1 MFDFRANDTIVAVST
16 PPGTGAIGIVR
27 LSGPRARAIAARIF
41 VPRTGRTRLFPE
53 RKAILGSIREGAAR
67 DVLDE
72 GFLLFFPA
80 PRSYTRQDVVE
91 ISLHG
96 SPAVLEETVRLAV
109 KAGARPAHPGEF
121 TLRAFRSGRLDILQ
135 AEAVDDLVR
144 SVTLEQ
150 ARIASRQV
158 RGGLTDTIGT
168 LRAGFI
174 ELLAELE
181 AAIEFPDDR
190 MGAGEGTILARL
202 DALALRLKELIESYE
217 MGKALSEGLTLAI
230 VGKANV
236 GKSTLFNALLG
247 ESRAIVTPDAGTTRD
262 YLSER
267 LRIEGTVFRL
277 VDTAGMGRAD
287 TSIEKEGMRRSL
299 EQATRADGI
308 IFLFDRSRPTTAA
321 DRELLNRFRG
331 KKAIL
336 AFNKCDQPSRID
348 RAALRRRPPAGPSAA
363 VSALTGKGLPGLRRL
378 IKEVFTPEMTGG
390 GDVILHLRQKLILE
404 EMILRVAQ
412 ARDMLGRG
420 GTFEIVAEEIRMV
433 LPAAEKLLGR
443 IPTDEVMENI
453 FSRFCVGK

>member
-1 MFDFRANDTIVAVST
+1 MFDFSVDDTIVAVST
-16 PPGTGAIGIVR
+16 PSGTGAIGIVR
-27 LSGPRARAIAARIF
+27 LSGPRARTIAARIF
-41 VPRTGRTRLFPE
+41 VPRTGRARVFPE
-53 RKAILGSIREGAAR
+53 RKAILGSIRDGSAR

-80 PRSYTRQDVVE
+80 PRSYTRQDIIE
-91 ISLHG
+91 ISLHA
-96 SPAVLEETVRLAV
+96 SPAVLEEVVRLAV

-144 SVTLEQ
+144 SVNLEQ

-190 MGAGEGTILARL
+190 MGAGDGTILARL
-202 DALALRLKELIESYE
+202 DALGLRLKGLIESYE
-217 MGKALSEGLTLAI
+217 TGKALSEGLTLAI

-247 ESRAIVTPDAGTTRD
+247 ESRAIVRPEAGTTRD

-277 VDTAGMGRAD
+277 VDTAGLGRAE
-287 TSIEKEGMRRSL
+287 TAIEKEGMRRSL
-299 EQATRADGI
+299 EQAAQADGI
-308 IFLFDRSRPTTAA
+308 IFLFDRSRPATAA
-321 DRELLNRFRG
+321 DRELLDRFRG

-336 AFNKCDQPSRID
+336 AFNKCDRPSRID
-348 RAALRRRPPAGPSAA
+348 RGALKRRLPAGPAA
-363 VSALTGKGLPGLRRL
+363 AISALTGEGLPELRRL
-378 IKEVFTPEMTGG
+378 IRDVFTPKMTGG
-390 GDVILHLRQKLILE
+390 GDVILHLRQKLILK
-404 EMILRVAQ
+404 EMAARVAQ
-412 ARDMLGRG
+412 GRALLGRG
-420 GTFEIVAEEIRMV
+420 ETFEIVAEEIRQV
-433 LPAAEKLLGR
+433 LPAAERLMGG
-443 IPTDEVMENI
+443 IPTEEVMENI

>member
-1 MFDFRANDTIVAVST
+1 MFDFSVDDTIVAVST
-16 PPGTGAIGIVR
+16 PSGTGAIGIVR
-27 LSGPRARAIAARIF
+27 LSGPRARTIAARIF
-41 VPRTGRTRLFPE
+41 VPRTGRTWVFPE
-53 RKAILGSIREGAAR
+53 RKAILGSVRDGSAR

-80 PRSYTRQDVVE
+80 PRSYTRQDIIE

-96 SPAVLEETVRLAV
+96 SQAVLEGAVRLAV

-158 RGGLTDTIGT
+158 RGGLTDTIET
-168 LRAGFI
+168 LRASFI

-190 MGAGEGTILARL
+190 LGAGERTILARL
-202 DALALRLKELIESYE
+202 DSLGLRLKGLIESYE
-217 MGKALSEGLTLAI
+217 TGKALSEGLTLAI

-277 VDTAGMGRAD
+277 VDTAGLGRAE
-287 TSIEKEGMRRSL
+287 TAIEKEGMRRSL
-299 EQATRADGI
+299 EQAARADGI

-321 DRELLNRFRG
+321 DRELLDRFRG
-331 KKAIL
+331 KQAIL
-336 AFNKCDQPSRID
+336 AFNKCDRPSRID
-348 RAALRRRPPAGPSAA
+348 MGALKRRHPAGPAAA
-363 VSALTGKGLPGLRRL
+363 VSALTGEGLPGLRRL
-378 IKEVFTPEMTGG
+378 IREVFTPKMTAG

-404 EMILRVAQ
+404 EMAARVAQ
-412 ARDMLGRG
+412 GRALLGRG
-420 GTFEIVAEEIRMV
+420 ATFEIVAEEIRQV
-433 LPAAEKLLGR
+433 LPAAERLMGG
-443 IPTDEVMENI
+443 IPTEEVMESI